1 MIQQTFGGDWTAQK
15 LAILSEYL
23 GRYTT
28 VLKNQ
33 GFELVYVDAFAGYGS
48 YQTGADYD
56 SAEYA
61 SAEYADFQELRDGS
75 PRIALGVQ
83 DKSFDRLVFIEKD
96 AAGCQ
101 ALENLKD
108 EFPGRSIEI
117 LAEDANVVLPPFCA
131 ALRPYDRAVVFLD
144 PYATQVSWDTVA
156 ALAQTEKIDCWI
168 LFPLMAIARMMPL
181 ENEPSAALGRQLD
194 RIFGGRVYWSELY
207 QVALQQP
214 LIPLDDAPVQERL
227 GSSDFIAACYR
238 KRLEQ
243 AFFRVAPTS
252 RTLRNRRNSPLFE
265 LFFAASNPTGN
276 AARIAVDIAD
286 HILRNW

>member
-1 MIQQTFGGDWTAQK
+1 MTQQPFGGDWTAQK

-23 GRYTT
+23 GQYTT

-33 GFELVYVDAFAGYGS
+33 GFDLVYVDAFAGYGS
-48 YQTGADYD
+48 YQPGA
-56 SAEYA
+56 AYA

-75 PRIALGVQ
+75 PKWALRVR
-83 DKSFDRLVFIEKD
+83 DKPFDRLVFIEKD
-96 AAGCQ
+96 PAGCQ

-108 EFPGRSIEI
+108 EFPERRIEI
-117 LAEDANVVLPPFCA
+117 RDEDANTALPRFCA
-131 ALRPYDRAVVFLD
+131 ALRPHDRAVVFLD
-144 PYATQVSWDTVA
+144 PFATQVSWDTVA
-156 ALAQTEKIDCWI
+156 ALAQTGKIDCWI
-168 LFPLMAIARMMPL
+168 LFPLMAIARMMPR
-181 ENEPSAALGRQLD
+181 ETVPSGPLAVQLD
-194 RIFGGRVYWSELY
+194 RIFGGRNYWSELY

-214 LIPLDDAPVQERL
+214 LIPLDDAPVQERP